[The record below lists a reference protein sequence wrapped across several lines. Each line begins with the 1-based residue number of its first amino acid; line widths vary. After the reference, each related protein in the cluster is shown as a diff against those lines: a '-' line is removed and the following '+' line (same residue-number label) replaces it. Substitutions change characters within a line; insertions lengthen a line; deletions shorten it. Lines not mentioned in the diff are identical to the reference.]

1 MKRVEVLLG
10 CGFEK
15 TRLKLP
21 GPSRGRRA
29 ALRLVAAGEVRR
41 GRIDALAAEIHE
53 LAVEVENNTEDWAI
67 ELGAA
72 RAAWHALRGEICVDR
87 RAGGGGA
94 LQIEAAVKRKDGDAP
109 FNERFARCAEG
120 SATAQP
126 GAELSRQLSQI
137 VEQDDGPAPGTWSP
151 MQYSP
156 AVSPRTIVPTVVTK
170 ERTPSPVPIQD
181 QNPRAYARS
190 SILKGSKAKME
201 EPTDNSAG
209 QSTPLPNK
217 APPSPEDSPLKPRPS
232 SSRVEP
238 DPDVSDLVTGMEEL
252 NLARTNRGP
261 ARGASSRPVPWIAP
275 RKRNGNW
282 LQERHAAKENAIATS
297 PWRTTP
303 SNKSG
308 IDQHRNRG
316 PDGQAVPPRDDAS
329 SDEGG
334 VRLEGFEVKKEVGEA
349 APKAE
354 AESAASRKTREQ
366 DQEEQKE
373 KEEEWAKIRRRLQES
388 AQRTLD
394 KTNSKKRSL

>member
-53 LAVEVENNTEDWAI
+53 LATDVENKTEDWAI

-94 LQIEAAVKRKDGDAP
+94 LQIEAAVKRKDGDAL

-181 QNPRAYARS
+181 QNPRAYAGS
-190 SILKGSKAKME
+190 SIL
-201 EPTDNSAG
+201 
-209 QSTPLPNK
+209 
-217 APPSPEDSPLKPRPS
+217 
-232 SSRVEP
+232 
-238 DPDVSDLVTGMEEL
+238 
-252 NLARTNRGP
+252 
-261 ARGASSRPVPWIAP
+261 
-275 RKRNGNW
+275 
-282 LQERHAAKENAIATS
+282 
-297 PWRTTP
+297 
-303 SNKSG
+303 
-308 IDQHRNRG
+308 
-316 PDGQAVPPRDDAS
+316 
-329 SDEGG
+329 
-334 VRLEGFEVKKEVGEA
+334 
-349 APKAE
+349 
-354 AESAASRKTREQ
+354 
-366 DQEEQKE
+366 
-373 KEEEWAKIRRRLQES
+373 
-388 AQRTLD
+388 
-394 KTNSKKRSL
+394 